1 MMLAPKLFDYFAS
14 KVLVLQKKER
24 NVFYSLCTYKW
35 HGQTDCYEQFFNKK
49 RISIMRGLVLGN
61 MPVLN
66 AYT

>member
-1 MMLAPKLFDYFAS
+1 MVLAPKLFGYFAS
-14 KVLVLQKKER
+14 KVLVLQKKEGMY
-24 NVFYSLCTYKW
+24 FILCVLIN
-35 HGQTDCYEQFFNKK
+35 GQTDCYEQFFNKK